1 MTDPE
6 NKTSIE
12 SQLDKEKEKDFALS
26 LLQQINRVPR
36 TMGQLELV
44 EHIISKLPVTEAL
57 ASAVFQEVLDYI
69 GICLALNNSV
79 EFTRLGLFYKE
90 EDKSIVFKPSRHFL
104 EVTRATTKLKAEM
117 LAITSRS
124 ADSTSKDNEDK

>member
-1 MTDPE
+1 MTNPE
-6 NKTSIE
+6 NKPSIDL
-12 SQLDKEKEKDFALS
+12 QLDEEEEKDFALS
-26 LLQQINRVPR
+26 LLKQINKVPT
-36 TMGQLELV
+36 TMGQLELI
-44 EHIISKLPVTEAL
+44 EHIITKLPVTEAL

-104 EVTRATTKLKAEM
+104 LVTQATTKLKAEM
-117 LAITSRS
+117 LAIKSRS